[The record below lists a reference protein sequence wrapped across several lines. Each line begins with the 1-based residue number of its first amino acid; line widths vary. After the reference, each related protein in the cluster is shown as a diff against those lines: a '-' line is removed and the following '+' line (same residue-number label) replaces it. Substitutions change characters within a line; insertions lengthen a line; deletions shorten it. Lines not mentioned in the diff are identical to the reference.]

1 MAKINDQLVG
11 LSIQI
16 GQKNTNVFWHQSE
29 VRTAATVWNWSG
41 KTLSPGALL
50 AVLYFSSC
58 HIFQPVQTFP
68 RPHYLPLGLRGWAGA
83 CIGKSRE
90 VVFSKGRETRF
101 QDYLKKKLNF
111 FIFFAKS
118 WKKRC
123 RNWYLVGCIGWPSL
137 DFFRKR
143 KTPGDCKNQSTQGFS
158 TLKTLR
164 RSIIRLLFFFLKN
177 CISKLIMFIKI
188 TGNKLWEVP
197 F

>member
-1 MAKINDQLVG
+1 MDGK
-11 LSIQI
+11 
-16 GQKNTNVFWHQSE
+16 
-29 VRTAATVWNWSG
+29 VR
-41 KTLSPGALL
+41 
-50 AVLYFSSC
+50 
-58 HIFQPVQTFP
+58 
-68 RPHYLPLGLRGWAGA
+68 PLNYRRAGA
-83 CIGKSRE
+83 CIGNALNYVGEFSTSRE
-90 VVFSKGRETRF
+90 VVSSKGRETRF